1 MMRFRLLE
9 TMGDAN
15 DRDLCFLTRFVEGI
29 EGKSHFTNLGKPL
42 SPFYPKDARIQMS
55 PEHPGI
61 KLSALIGNER
71 SMLIASSGLKDAIQ
85 KHCTNEIEYLPFT
98 LYDHRKRAYSE
109 DYFIINPIGTF
120 DCLDLKA
127 SDISWSTKNPKK
139 ILRVDEHVLDRA
151 KMQDAPQLFRVDGDP
166 SEYVLGR
173 ELAREIYDRKLT
185 NILWTELRFSD
196 EPKK

>member
-1 MMRFRLLE
+1 MRFRLLN
-9 TMGDAN
+9 TMGNAN

-29 EGKSHFTNLGKPL
+29 EGKSYFTHLGERL
-42 SPFYPKDARIQMS
+42 TPFYPKDARIQMS

-71 SMLIASSGLKDAIQ
+71 SMLLVSSSFKEAIQ

-98 LYDHRKRAYSE
+98 LYDHRNRAYSE

-127 SDISWSTKNPKK
+127 SDISWSTKSPKK
-139 ILRVDEHVLDRA
+139 ILHIEEHVLDRA
-151 KMQDAPQLFRVDGDP
+151 KMQDAPQLFRVDGAP
-166 SEYVLGR
+166 STYVLGL
-173 ELAREIYDRKLT
+173 ELAREMYNRKLT
-185 NILWTELRFSD
+185 NIRWTELRFSD